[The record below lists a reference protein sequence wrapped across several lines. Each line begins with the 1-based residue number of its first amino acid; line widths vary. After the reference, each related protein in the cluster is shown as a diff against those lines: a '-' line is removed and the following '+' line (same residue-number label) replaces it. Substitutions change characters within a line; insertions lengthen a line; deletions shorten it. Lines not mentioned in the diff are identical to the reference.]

1 MKKIKTLKDWFE
13 TTADV
18 FLPNYG
24 GSVRLNICE
33 YKKIKNNDEK
43 QLCTI
48 FNTSVSPDVAQ
59 KYFGDYI
66 LNSVQIEKIAAIAIP
81 TFNIIKPGND
91 VVNEQIQK

>member
-33 YKKIKNNDEK
+33 YKDNDEK
-43 QLCTI
+43 LCTI

-91 VVNEQIQK
+91 VVDEQIQK

>member
-24 GSVRLNICE
+24 GSIRLNICE
-33 YKKIKNNDEK
+33 YKNKDNDNIEN
-43 QLCTI
+43 LSTV
-48 FNTSVSPDVAQ
+48 FNTCLRPDAAQ

-66 LNSVQIEKIAAIAIP
+66 LNSVQIEKVAAIATP
-81 TFNIIKPGND
+81 SFNIIKPDDGA
-91 VVNEQIQK
+91 VEEQIQK